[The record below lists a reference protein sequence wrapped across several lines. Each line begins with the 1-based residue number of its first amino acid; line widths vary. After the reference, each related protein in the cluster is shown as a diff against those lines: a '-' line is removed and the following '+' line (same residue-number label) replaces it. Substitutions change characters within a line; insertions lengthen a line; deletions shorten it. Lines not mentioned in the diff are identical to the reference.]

1 MVKRLALLVVGAL
14 TMASVFATAAYAQVR
29 QPWPD
34 RGMFPATGTQIA
46 ILAAVVVVFLV
57 GGILLWYFS
66 HPRKRK
72 DRDPSDG
79 DSR

>member
-1 MVKRLALLVVGAL
+1 MVKRLALLIVGVL
-14 TMASVFATAAYAQVR
+14 TIASVFATVASARASQD
-29 QPWPD
+29 WLG
-34 RGMFPATGTQIA
+34 RGEYPASGTQIA
-46 ILAAVVVVFLV
+46 IAAAVVVVLLV

-72 DRDPSDG
+72 DQVPPQD